1 LSRRKYVE
9 GFLDRRTF
17 YIVVSDWEMKD
28 TAISLKIER
37 ALKAKLVVL
46 AKQENRSLSNFIE
59 KLLKAEVAKQESKHG
74 RSRTEQ
80 DAD

>member
-1 LSRRKYVE
+1 M
-9 GFLDRRTF
+9 
-17 YIVVSDWEMKD
+17 EMKD

-59 KLLKAEVAKQESKHG
+59 KLLKAEVTKQESKHG